1 MVTTAWI
8 TLAFI
13 LILFFFF
20 IFSLLDGFDLG
31 IGMLIPFV
39 KDKSVSGKMLSL
51 IAPFWDGNEVWLVI
65 AAGFTF
71 ATFPLA
77 YGIALSALYLPLVL
91 IIVSLILRAA
101 SIEFSYHDAKHK
113 TLWRSLLSIGSL
125 GVAFFGLFGIG
136 ILLNGLT
143 IDKSG
148 HATGTLTDFVQ
159 PVPFLFASCVTGFV
173 LWYGCVY
180 TLARQYSKELYNIA
194 RFVWMFTIML
204 FVCLSAFLTF
214 QKPVLLSTPL
224 FLIGGIVFLTALL
237 CARPLLAKGAWS
249 YRLSQLSI
257 SGLWA
262 GIGAVWYPYSILSR
276 SMASKNISL
285 AQGAAPVSSLKLIVT
300 IALVLTPVILLYTFF
315 IYRIFHRT
323 TKETA

>member
-1 MVTTAWI
+1 MITTIWI

-20 IFSLLDGFDLG
+20 MFSLLDGFDLG

-65 AAGFTF
+65 AAGFAF
-71 ATFPLA
+71 ATFPMA
-77 YGIALSALYLPLVL
+77 YGIALSTLYLPLVL

-113 TLWRSLLSIGSL
+113 TLWRYLLSIGSF
-125 GVAFFGLFGIG
+125 GVAFCGLLGIG

-143 IDKSG
+143 IDNSG
-148 HATGTLTDFVQ
+148 HATGIITDFIQ
-159 PVPFLFASCVTGFV
+159 PVPFFFAGCITSFI

-180 TLARQYSKELYNIA
+180 TLARQYSEELYKIA
-194 RFVWMFTIML
+194 RFEWILTIML
-204 FVCLSAFLTF
+204 FVCLSALLTY
-214 QKPVLLSTPL
+214 QKPVLLFNPL
-224 FLIGGIVFLTALL
+224 YLIGSIVFLTALL

-257 SGLWA
+257 AGLWA
-262 GIGAVWYPYSILSR
+262 GLGAVWYPYSILSR
-276 SMASKNISL
+276 SMASKSISL
-285 AQGAAPVSSLKLIVT
+285 AQAAAPVSSLKLIVI
-300 IALVLTPVILLYTFF
+300 IALVLTPLILLYTFF